1 MRRLGREQRGFPSVD
16 RVLSELDSF
25 SKQYGQGIDLTR
37 PKTVA
42 TAKLVEFIDP
52 PLNASSGNYV
62 DATIPTFE
70 GSLTSAEHMALSNA
84 HLSRSVPILRIPRQ
98 DINTVLSVPNVTNI
112 NKAWYG
118 IPSNQDSDVPDRVR
132 NIPGFGES
140 LSRVRDHLRS
150 PQLQNALETI
160 HRNMPAERPGGRFVQ
175 VEDVRDTD
183 YIDLQTQNWAEMDPE
198 GWFPDR
204 SY

>member
-42 TAKLVEFIDP
+42 NNKLVEFIDA

-62 DATIPTFE
+62 DALVPTFE
-70 GSLTSAEHMALSNA
+70 GSLTSSEQFALGSA
-84 HLSRSVPILRIPRQ
+84 LHKAQQ
-98 DINTVLSVPNVTNI
+98 DINTVLSVPNLTNI
-112 NKAWYG
+112 NKAWYEV
-118 IPSNQDSDVPDRVR
+118 PSNQHSDVPDRVR

-140 LSRVRDHLRS
+140 LSRVRQHLRS
-150 PQLQNALETI
+150 PQLQNAIEKI
-160 HRNMPAERPGGRFVQ
+160 HRHMPEERPGGRFVR
-175 VEDVRDTD
+175 VEHSSRDLKNTD
-183 YIDLQTQNWAEMDPE
+183 YIDLQTQNWAEMDPG
-198 GWFPDR
+198 GWFPDG